1 MGGQAYQGFTN
12 SWQAVGHYDP
22 HSRWLDPLL
31 VSTSTPN
38 LNLVASSPA
47 LNTGS
52 MTVGNTQFD
61 PTWASTNTLPT
72 GPVIG
77 TLDNAGNARTRNS
90 TVDIG
95 AYEN

>member
-1 MGGQAYQGFTN
+1 
-12 SWQAVGHYDP
+12 
-22 HSRWLDPLL
+22 
-31 VSTSTPN
+31 
-38 LNLVASSPA
+38 
-47 LNTGS
+47 
-52 MTVGNTQFD
+52 MTLGNTQFD

-77 TLDNAGNARTRNS
+77 TVDNAGNARTRNS

>member
-1 MGGQAYQGFTN
+1 MEGTG
-12 SWQAVGHYDP
+12 
-22 HSRWLDPLL
+22 
-31 VSTSTPN
+31 
-38 LNLVASSPA
+38 SPA

-52 MTVGNTQFD
+52 MTLGNTQFD

-77 TLDNAGNARTRNS
+77 TVDNAGNARTRNS